1 MGRNLSAGADLIYAS
16 QTYLKSLEDRTIV
29 VVSHDRSFLDT
40 ISKETILFRH
50 KMLAYH
56 AGSYSGMTALLQHDS
71 SSLS

>member
-1 MGRNLSAGADLIYAS
+1 M
-16 QTYLKSLEDRTIV
+16 
-29 VVSHDRSFLDT
+29 VSHDRSFLDT